1 MNNGFAPTHKFLKL
15 LLFERPLLIKI
26 WTTLHNFQP
35 RFPERK
41 SFNKLLCGGYSL
53 LISRDSPTFAQRKTM
68 PSIKPI
74 IFLKGELRD
83 DIKSF
88 GLDENTGQYYVRF
101 KKGDNYLHYK
111 PENVDE
117 AQFVRQ
123 MEPPLRVIRKSD
135 GYVFSKTVG
144 VRVFEGKEHK
154 AYRVVFESGTTKNY
168 AADYLE
174 IEEHI
179 DDERSINVWE
189 YLNEIAKYNRIPV
202 DDDNTI
208 SLADKYAKMEFVTK
222 GSLLEAY
229 LNVHTY
235 HNKAGA
241 ASTPIFPF
249 GCNRSQYKAV
259 RNALENKISIIQGP
273 PGTGKTQTILN
284 ILANLLLEGKTMEIV
299 SNNNSAVENVREKL
313 EASGL
318 GFICAQLGRA
328 SNKEAFIEAQD
339 GLTPKMESW
348 ELADAKQVKREAI
361 ALSKELQDLYECQE
375 QLAVCSDQLAEYK
388 LQSERFPTKVAARKQ
403 WPVKLLKKYSFLTG
417 REMDRKHHL
426 SWWTRI
432 RLRFHKLPASNDA
445 PDQLRYLFVDTK
457 IKELER
463 CCKEYRS
470 KLKDVDAKNE
480 RLRDLSML
488 VLKNHLFKRYG
499 SSEKRPLFLQDDLF
513 FKTRDFLKEYP
524 VVLSTTF
531 SATSNV
537 NPIHKYDYLIMD
549 EASQVDIAAGALALS
564 CAKNAVIVG
573 DLKQLPNVVDSHTE
587 EIVSAVF
594 AKYGIDEAYRY
605 STNSFLSSLCRLYPQ
620 IPQTLLREHYRCDP
634 LIIGFCSKQFYNGEL
649 IPMKKGETVFA
660 PICVVRTVKG
670 NHARGTVNYRQVD
683 TITQEILP
691 VLEER
696 FSDIGIITPYN
707 EQVKALRNELKKTGR
722 DYVAATVH
730 KFQGREDDA
739 IVLSTVD
746 NQIREFTDDPHLLN
760 VAVSR
765 AKKQFTL
772 VVSADEQPD
781 SNIRDLIDY
790 IEYYQGNSV
799 QSGISS
805 IYDLLYRDY
814 TQELLNFYKT
824 HQKVSEYDSENLTYW
839 AIRETLQENGFDHLD
854 ILMHYPL
861 RHLVTTASVLTQ
873 EQRAYASRSWTHLDF
888 LVYDTVSHKAKLAIE
903 VDGTQF
909 HRRNSDQGQRDLIKD
924 SILQALSLP
933 LLRLSTNGS
942 QEKEKITQALLGV
955 NDVQ

>member
-1 MNNGFAPTHKFLKL
+1 
-15 LLFERPLLIKI
+15 
-26 WTTLHNFQP
+26 
-35 RFPERK
+35 
-41 SFNKLLCGGYSL
+41 
-53 LISRDSPTFAQRKTM
+53 M

-74 IFLKGELRD
+74 IFLKDKLRD
-83 DIKSF
+83 DIVSFWLDDKS
-88 GLDENTGQYYVRF
+88 GQYFVKL
-101 KKGDNYLHYK
+101 KKGEEDDYLHNN
-111 PENVDE
+111 PSNVDVAE
-117 AQFVRQ
+117 FVRQ
-123 MEPPLRVIRKSD
+123 LDPPLRVTRKRD
-135 GYVFSKTVG
+135 GFVFSKTMG
-144 VRVFEGKEHK
+144 VRVFEGKEHRG
-154 AYRVVFESGTTKNY
+154 YRVVFESGATKDY
-168 AADYLE
+168 DADYLE

-179 DDERSINVWE
+179 DDERSVNVWE
-189 YLNEIAKYNRIPV
+189 YLNEIAKYNQIPV
-202 DDDNTI
+202 DDDKTI
-208 SLADKYAKMEFVTK
+208 SLADKYTRLEFVTK

-229 LNVHTY
+229 LNVNSY
-235 HNKAGA
+235 RDKAGKS
-241 ASTPIFPF
+241 STPIFPF

-284 ILANLLLEGKTMEIV
+284 ILANLLLEEKTMEIV
-299 SNNNSAVENVREKL
+299 SNNNSAVENVKEKL

-328 SNKEAFIEAQD
+328 SNKEAFVNGQT
-339 GLTPKMESW
+339 GLTPDIGSW
-348 ELADAKQVKREAI
+348 KVADTSQMKSLVK
-361 ALSKELQDLYECQE
+361 ALSRELQELYECQE
-375 QLAVCSDQLAEYK
+375 DLSRFTDELKELK
-388 LQSERFPTKVAARKQ
+388 LQLERFPLKATTQRQYPAD
-403 WPVKLLKKYSFLTG
+403 KLQKYAL
-417 REMDRKHHL
+417 RCNRDMERKHRL

-432 RLRFHKLPASNDA
+432 GLRFHRLPTTDDA
-445 PDQLRYLFVDTK
+445 PDQLQYLYVSTK
-457 IKELER
+457 IGELEKSCKELR
-463 CCKEYRS
+463 AR
-470 KLKDVDAKNE
+470 LKGVDEKND

-488 VLKNHLFKRYG
+488 ILKDHLARKYG
-499 SSEKRPLFLQDDLF
+499 RKERTVFTTDDLYR
-513 FKTRDFLKEYP
+513 KSLEFLKEYP

-531 SATSNV
+531 SATSNINQV
-537 NPIHKYDYLIMD
+537 HKFDYLIMD

-587 EIVSAVF
+587 EVVSAVF

-605 STNSFLSSLCRLYPQ
+605 STNSFLSSLCRLYPK

-649 IPMKKGETVFA
+649 LPMKKGETEFA
-660 PICVVRTVKG
+660 PIRVVRTVKG

-683 TITQEILP
+683 TVTREILP
-691 VLEER
+691 MLEKR
-696 FSDIGIITPYN
+696 FTDIGIITPYN
-707 EQVKALRNELKKTGR
+707 NQVKAFRDALKMTGR
-722 DYVAATVH
+722 EYVAATVH

-790 IEYYQGNSV
+790 IEYYQGERF
-799 QSGISS
+799 QSEISS

-814 TQELLNFYKT
+814 TLELLEFYKS
-824 HQKVSEYDSENLTYW
+824 HPRVSEYDSENLTYW
-839 AIRETLQENGFDHLD
+839 AIRD
-854 ILMHYPL
+854 ILREKGFAHVDVLLHYPL
-861 RHLVTTASVLTQ
+861 RHLVTSVSNLTS
-873 EQRAYASRSWTHLDF
+873 EQRAYALRSWTHLDF

-909 HRRNSDQGQRDLIKD
+909 HRRGSFQGQRDQIKD
-924 SILQALSLP
+924 SILHAIGLP

-942 QEKEKITQALLGV
+942 QEKEKIAQALSRATSL
-955 NDVQ
+955 NES